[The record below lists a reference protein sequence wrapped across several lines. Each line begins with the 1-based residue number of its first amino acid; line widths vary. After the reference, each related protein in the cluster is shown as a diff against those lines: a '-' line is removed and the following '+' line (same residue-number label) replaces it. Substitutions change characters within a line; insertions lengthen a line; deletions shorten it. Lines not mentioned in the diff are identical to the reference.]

1 MPPWMSE
8 SVLVAVVTASL
19 TLIGTAIAS
28 LRQAHSTEA
37 DIQGRITNEVLEVT
51 AATYKDLSDEV
62 RYLRDRDAEKEQRIK
77 QLEFVQRTLMDR
89 DGLWQ
94 AGWDDLRQRW
104 PWWRGREDPPPY
116 PTPKRKET
124 PRG

>member
-28 LRQAHSTEA
+28 LRQAHSAEA

-62 RYLRDRDAEKEQRIK
+62 RYLRDRDAEKEERIK
-77 QLEFVQRTLMDR
+77 QLELVQRTLLDR

-94 AGWDDLRQRW
+94 AGWDDLRSRW
-104 PWWRGREDPPPY
+104 PWWREQEDPPPY
-116 PTPKRKET
+116 PTPKPNT
-124 PRG
+124 TT

>member
-1 MPPWMSE
+1 MSE

-62 RYLRDRDAEKEQRIK
+62 RYLRDRDAEKEERIK
-77 QLEFVQRTLMDR
+77 QLEFVQRTLLDR
-89 DGLWQ
+89 DSLWQ
-94 AGWDDLRQRW
+94 AGWDDLRSRW
-104 PWWRGREDPPPY
+104 PWWREREDPPPY
-116 PTPKRKET
+116 PTPKPNT
-124 PRG
+124 TT